1 MSSELPDLSR
11 GLLSLRWFLHEAND
25 LLPAELSKLHCSNNI
40 ELFAELRRLS
50 PEQFGALQRCM
61 DELAVSGGCR
71 FFGPLS
77 PGELTRFVKFVRT
90 GVPE

>member
-1 MSSELPDLSR
+1 MPSELQDLSR
-11 GLLSLRWFLHEAND
+11 GLLSLRWFLDEAND
-25 LLPAELSKLHCSNNI
+25 LLPTELAKLHCPNNV

-61 DELAVSGGCR
+61 NQLAATEGCR
-71 FFGPLS
+71 FFGPLT

-90 GVPE
+90 AVPE